1 MAAGTGTIPVR
12 PGVGAERGRGGE
24 TDQEARGIREVGRYL
39 GGALLSAGEVDY
51 GECFGGLQFF
61 CHVSQMFMVKRF
73 LDISLTHRQ
82 LLFQFY
88 SSGYL

>member
-12 PGVGAERGRGGE
+12 LGVGAERGRGGE

-51 GECFGGLQFF
+51 GECFGGLQCF
-61 CHVSQMFMVKRF
+61 CHVSQIFMVK
-73 LDISLTHRQ
+73 
-82 LLFQFY
+82 
-88 SSGYL
+88 